1 MEKYQPQ
8 SLVQLKAL
16 VKDEGVYLSDID
28 TSNIA
33 DMSSL
38 FKPDVCGAWAGR
50 EDFSGIESQNVSNVR
65 DMSLMFHNCHFLT
78 LISAAGM

>member
-8 SLVQLKAL
+8 SLAQLKAL
-16 VKDEGVYLSDID
+16 VKNESVYLGDID

-38 FKPDVCGAWAGR
+38 FEPDVCGAWARR
-50 EDFSGIESQNVSNVR
+50 EDFSGIESWNVSNIR

-78 LISAAGM
+78 PISAAGM